1 LILKKKDFQ
10 KLKTGSKNIFNIF
23 YIMNVE
29 VEIKVE
35 INNFEEIK
43 AKIATLGKLIK
54 SIRQVD
60 DYFIP
65 CHRDFFAQKPHPVEW
80 LRIRTNPDKVIFEY
94 DKSINKNEKGE
105 QECAEEYETE
115 ISNPE
120 EFRKI
125 LNFLD
130 FKKVITVDKQ
140 REYWDCG
147 DFEIALDKVAG
158 LGNFIEVEAKGSFE
172 NNLKAKEAC
181 LKFLEN
187 LGIENPERIQ
197 INKGY
202 PVLLLEKINKNRRL
216 SYDNLVKKD

>member
-1 LILKKKDFQ
+1 
-10 KLKTGSKNIFNIF
+10 
-23 YIMNVE
+23 MNVE

-35 INNFEEIK
+35 VNNFEEIK
-43 AKIATLGKLIK
+43 QKVSKIGKLIK
-54 SIRQVD
+54 SIKQVD
-60 DYFIP
+60 EYYIP

-94 DKSINKNEKGE
+94 DKSINKKENGE

-115 ISNPE
+115 ILNVD

-147 DFEIALDKVAG
+147 NIEVALDKVEG
-158 LGNFIEVEAKGSFE
+158 LGSFIEAEASGDFE
-172 NNLKAKEAC
+172 SNEKAKEAC
-181 LKFLEN
+181 LKFLED
-187 LGIENPERIQ
+187 LEIENPADSQ

-202 PVLLLEKINKNRRL
+202 PVLILEKNE
-216 SYDNLVKKD
+216 

>member
-1 LILKKKDFQ
+1 M
-10 KLKTGSKNIFNIF
+10 NI
-23 YIMNVE
+23 E
-29 VEIKVE
+29 VEIK
-35 INNFEEIK
+35 IEIK
-43 AKIATLGKLIK
+43 NFDEIKVKVSAVGKLIK
-54 SIRQVD
+54 SIKQVD

-94 DKSINKNEKGE
+94 DKSINKKENGE

-115 ISNPE
+115 ISNVD

-125 LNFLD
+125 LNFLN

-147 DFEIALDKVAG
+147 DFEIALDKVG
-158 LGNFIEVEAKGSFE
+158 ELGSFIEVEAKGNFE
-172 NNLKAKEAC
+172 NTAKAKETC
-181 LKFLEN
+181 LKFLEE
-187 LGIENPERIQ
+187 LGIKNAENIQ

-202 PVLLLEKINKNRRL
+202 PVLLLEKIKQ
-216 SYDNLVKKD
+216 